1 MYLVFKT
8 TYIDREKPLRDGAF
22 SFTRRR
28 LFPPLDKRNTR
39 DKAKGL
45 RITSERDIV
54 RLGVRCLSTINSV
67 QDSRQQAHLG
77 VHHDP
82 IGGCGASPLRV
93 TPSDVLLMPSLS
105 GQMRIFVL
113 GRLLAL
119 RSLPFP
125 ANDT

>member
-1 MYLVFKT
+1 MGRCFF
-8 TYIDREKPLRDGAF
+8 LRKN
-22 SFTRRR
+22 ST
-28 LFPPLDKRNTR
+28 FPSADKRNTC
-39 DKAKGL
+39 DKTKGL
-45 RITSERDIV
+45 RVTSERYIV
-54 RLGVRCLSTINSV
+54 GLGARCLSTINSV

-82 IGGCGASPLRV
+82 IGGCDASPLRV
-93 TPSDVLLMPSLS
+93 PPSDVLLMPSLS

>member
-1 MYLVFKT
+1 MEIALS
-8 TYIDREKPLRDGAF
+8 L
-22 SFTRRR
+22 
-28 LFPPLDKRNTR
+28 LLDKRNTR
-39 DKAKGL
+39 DKVKGL
-45 RITSERDIV
+45 RVTSERDIV

-67 QDSRQQAHLG
+67 QDSRQQPHLG

-93 TPSDVLLMPSLS
+93 TPSDGLLMPSLS

>member
-1 MYLVFKT
+1 MEIAHF
-8 TYIDREKPLRDGAF
+8 PL
-22 SFTRRR
+22 
-28 LFPPLDKRNTR
+28 LDKRNTC

-45 RITSERDIV
+45 PDHFGEVYRG
-54 RLGVRCLSTINSV
+54 LGVRSLRTINRE

-77 VHHDP
+77 LHHAP

-93 TPSDVLLMPSLS
+93 TPGDALLMPALS

>member
-1 MYLVFKT
+1 M
-8 TYIDREKPLRDGAF
+8 
-22 SFTRRR
+22 
-28 LFPPLDKRNTR
+28 LFPPLDKKNTR

-45 RITSERDIV
+45 RITLEKDIV
-54 RLGVRCLSTINSV
+54 GLGVRCLSTINSR
-67 QDSRQQAHLG
+67 QNSRQQAHLG
-77 VHHDP
+77 LYHDP

-93 TPSDVLLMPSLS
+93 TPGDVLLMPALS

>member
-1 MYLVFKT
+1 MEIALS
-8 TYIDREKPLRDGAF
+8 L
-22 SFTRRR
+22 
-28 LFPPLDKRNTR
+28 LLDKRNMR
-39 DKAKGL
+39 AEAKGL
-45 RITSERDIV
+45 RITAERDIV
-54 RLGVRCLSTINSV
+54 GLGVRCLITINSR

-93 TPSDVLLMPSLS
+93 TPSDVLLMPALS

>member
-1 MYLVFKT
+1 MEIALS
-8 TYIDREKPLRDGAF
+8 L
-22 SFTRRR
+22 
-28 LFPPLDKRNTR
+28 LLDKRNTR

-45 RITSERDIV
+45 RITLERDIV
-54 RLGVRCLSTINSV
+54 GLGVRCLSTINSR

-77 VHHDP
+77 LHYDP
-82 IGGCGASPLRV
+82 IEGCGASPLRV
-93 TPSDVLLMPSLS
+93 TPGDVLLMPALS

>member
-1 MYLVFKT
+1 MEIALS
-8 TYIDREKPLRDGAF
+8 L
-22 SFTRRR
+22 
-28 LFPPLDKRNTR
+28 LLDKRNTR
-39 DKAKGL
+39 DKVKGL
-45 RITSERDIV
+45 RVTSERGIV
-54 RLGVRCLSTINSV
+54 GLGVRCLSRINSV

-77 VHHDP
+77 LHHDP
-82 IGGCGASPLRV
+82 VRGCGTSPLRV
-93 TPSDVLLMPSLS
+93 TPSDVLLMPALS

>member
-1 MYLVFKT
+1 ME
-8 TYIDREKPLRDGAF
+8 IA
-22 SFTRRR
+22 
-28 LFPPLDKRNTR
+28 LFLLLDKRNTC
-39 DKAKGL
+39 DKTKVL
-45 RITSERDIV
+45 RITSGRDIV
-54 RLGVRCLSTINSV
+54 GLGRRCLGTINSV
-67 QDSRQQAHLG
+67 QDSQQQPHLG

-82 IGGCGASPLRV
+82 IEVCGASPLRV
-93 TPSDVLLMPSLS
+93 TPGDVLLMPALS

>member
-1 MYLVFKT
+1 MRRTL
-8 TYIDREKPLRDGAF
+8 
-22 SFTRRR
+22 SF
-28 LFPPLDKRNTR
+28 PLDKRNTR

-45 RITSERDIV
+45 RITLERDIV
-54 RLGVRCLSTINSV
+54 GLGVRCLSTINSR

-77 VHHDP
+77 LHYDP
-82 IGGCGASPLRV
+82 IEGCGASPLRV
-93 TPSDVLLMPSLS
+93 TPGDVLLMPALS

>member
-1 MYLVFKT
+1 MEIALS
-8 TYIDREKPLRDGAF
+8 L
-22 SFTRRR
+22 
-28 LFPPLDKRNTR
+28 LLNKRNMCAE
-39 DKAKGL
+39 AKGL

-54 RLGVRCLSTINSV
+54 GLGVRCLSTINSV
-67 QDSRQQAHLG
+67 QDSQQQAHLG
-77 VHHDP
+77 VYHDS

-93 TPSDVLLMPSLS
+93 TPCDGLLMPSLS